1 MTVAAAMPASLARLR
16 SASRRWGLRRARVAR
31 AAPHLAA
38 KVAPPLVDGAA
49 PHLVAKVTSP
59 LVAEAAPHLA
69 AGTGGTGR
77 WRTDQVTVTGTGV
90 AVAVVGCRRTGRRLV
105 LKVPYT
111 AEGAQRL
118 DRQAEVLTALHA
130 DPRLDGWRS
139 VAPRHLGHGEAGGL
153 RYWVEE
159 AVPGRPPGAALLRG
173 ARDGG
178 VLDTAA
184 TLVADLHARTG
195 EQRLLDRATVEA
207 WVEQPLRRIEAY
219 CAGWG
224 WARPGRARLGRA
236 RLGRARLLEAAG
248 QVRAELSAALSG
260 RTVRACWIHGDFW
273 PGNLL
278 ASGRVT
284 TGVVDWDQAGAGQLP
299 LHDLLHL
306 HIMARRM
313 TTGDE
318 LGGVVARALREGVAV
333 AVGVRPERVASWLGG
348 IPPRPA
354 VLLYWLRHVSLFI
367 DSEGHRDNPRWLR
380 GNVERV
386 LCAAAGGA
394 GD

>member
-1 MTVAAAMPASLARLR
+1 MTVAEVVPASLACLR
-16 SASRRWGLRRARVAR
+16 SAGRRWGLRRARVAR
-31 AAPHLAA
+31 
-38 KVAPPLVDGAA
+38 VAPR
-49 PHLVAKVTSP
+49 
-59 LVAEAAPHLA
+59 LVAEVAPQLV
-69 AGTGGTGR
+69 AGAGADGR
-77 WRTDQVTVTGTGV
+77 WRTDRVTVTGTEV
-90 AVAVVGCRRTGRRLV
+90 AVAVVSCRTTGRRLV

-111 AEGAQRL
+111 SEGAQRL

-139 VAPRHLGHGEAGGL
+139 VAPRHLGHGEAGGR

-173 ARDGG
+173 ARDGE

-184 TLVADLHARTG
+184 ALVADLHARTG
-195 EQRLLDRATVEA
+195 QQRLLDRATVEA
-207 WVEQPLRRIEAY
+207 WVEQPLRRIEAS
-219 CAGWG
+219 CA
-224 WARPGRARLGRA
+224 GRARLEAHRGQRA
-236 RLGRARLLEAAG
+236 HRARLLEAAG
-248 QVRAELSAALSG
+248 QVRAELSAALAG
-260 RTVRACWIHGDFW
+260 RTVRACLIHGDFW

-306 HIMARRM
+306 HVMARRM

-318 LGGVVARALREGVAV
+318 LGGVVVRALREGVPDAI
-333 AVGVRPERVASWLGG
+333 GVRPDRVASWLGG

-394 GD
+394 GA

>member
-1 MTVAAAMPASLARLR
+1 MTVVGAVPAPLACLR
-16 SASRRWGLRRARVAR
+16 SAGRRWGLRRAQIAR
-31 AAPHLAA
+31 AAPR
-38 KVAPPLVDGAA
+38 LVGEAGAA
-49 PHLVAKVTSP
+49 
-59 LVAEAAPHLA
+59 
-69 AGTGGTGR
+69 GR
-77 WRTDQVTVTGTGV
+77 WRTDRVTVTSTGV
-90 AVAVVGCRRTGRRLV
+90 AVAVVGCRSTGRRLV
-105 LKVPYT
+105 LKMPYT
-111 AEGAQRL
+111 SEGAQRL

-139 VAPRHLGHGEAGGL
+139 VAPRHLGHGEAGG
-153 RYWVEE
+153 RPYWVEE
-159 AVPGRPPGAALLRG
+159 AVAGRSPSAALLRG
-173 ARDGG
+173 GRDGE

-184 TLVADLHARTG
+184 TLVAGLHARTG

-219 CAGWG
+219 CT
-224 WARPGRARLGRA
+224 GRA
-236 RLGRARLLEAAG
+236 RARLLEAAG
-248 QVRAELSAALSG
+248 QVRAELSAALAG

-306 HIMARRM
+306 HVMARRM
-313 TTGDE
+313 TAGDE
-318 LGGVVARALREGVAV
+318 LGGVVVRALREGVTA
-333 AVGVRPERVASWLGG
+333 AVGVGPDRVASWLGG

-394 GD
+394 GAGGSG